1 MTSIYLKNGKV
12 LLASDGRGLSQ
23 DCDCCDDPP
32 PPIEGCDVCCSGE
45 QEIGDSVLISLEL
58 TLPSISMQVFSP
70 SPSDNGI
77 RIFPAATIAGDGVVF
92 ASKVDELQ
100 DLFSRID
107 EICLQAQRTTDW
119 DYSETTSSEFIQIRV
134 NYAVPLQDDG
144 SWSPVVP
151 SRCEV
156 DSLCGFQMTTTDLK
170 PTGGSDSIVDLTIN
184 PNIGSTGLLY
194 FVAGG
199 PQALQ
204 GQGPCTG
211 SPVTIPLVFSTVFA
225 PYPVV
230 SKPDEGTELGFI
242 TIEQV
247 E

>member
-1 MTSIYLKNGKV
+1 MTSIFLKNGKI

-23 DCDCCDDPP
+23 DCGCCDDPP
-32 PPIEGCDVCCSGE
+32 PPIEGCDVCCFGN
-45 QEIGDSVLISLEL
+45 QEIDDSVSVSLEL
-58 TLPSISMQVFSP
+58 RLPSISLQVFSP

-77 RIFPAATIAGDGVVF
+77 RIFPSVTLTGDGVLFVT
-92 ASKVDELQ
+92 KVNELQ

-119 DYSETTSSEFIQIRV
+119 EYSNQTSSEFMQIRI
-134 NYAVPLQDDG
+134 NYAVPLQEDG

-156 DSLCGFQMTTTDLK
+156 DSLCGFTLTTTDVK
-170 PTGGSDSIVDLTIN
+170 PTGGSNAVVDLTAN
-184 PNIGSTGLLY
+184 PNIGSTGMLY

-211 SPVTIPLVFSTVFA
+211 EPVTIPLLFSTVFP

-230 SKPDEGTELGFI
+230 SQPEQGTELGFI
-242 TIEQV
+242 TINDV